1 MTMNAL
7 ISKEIDRLKER
18 LLFLGGKVEENYD
31 GAVAAVENRDG
42 ALARQ
47 VIEADNEVDLLE
59 VELEEECLKI
69 LALYQPVARDLR
81 FIITTLKVNN
91 DLERIDDLSGSIAEH
106 ALFFADKP
114 QCRLP
119 FDFSRMASLTRR
131 MLKDSLDSLV
141 ELDEEKAVR
150 VREADDAV
158 DDLNRSMYD
167 AARRQILD
175 EPEEV
180 EFVMHAMGM
189 RRAFERIADQ
199 TTNIAE
205 DVIYLISG
213 QIVRH

>member
-175 EPEEV
+175 EPVEV

-189 RRAFERIADQ
+189 CRAFERIADQ